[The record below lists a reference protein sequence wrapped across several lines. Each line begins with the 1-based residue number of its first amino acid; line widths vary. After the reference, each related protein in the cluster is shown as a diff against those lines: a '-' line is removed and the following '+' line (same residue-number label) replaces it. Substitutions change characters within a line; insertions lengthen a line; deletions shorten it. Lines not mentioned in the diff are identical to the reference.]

1 MRHVNVTLCDV
12 VVVGAGIAGVSI
24 AERIAREAARQGRL
38 IRVLVVEAG
47 NEIGGG
53 ASGKL
58 EGWFHSG
65 ALYSMLDSTSTLFA
79 LAHSFEDLYNWYF
92 FDPLFKASS
101 RGCNL
106 RPLGRGGRRL
116 DSISTPTAPHRWFT
130 APMPYLVPGAAAGI
144 ATANGNAGAGAGD
157 IRINRSL
164 DRINRIFTTP
174 SWRDQQLGCCYAPHS
189 VGDATAA
196 GPRLIRD
203 STLDALI
210 LKHSVWRRPP
220 PGGQSIHLTPR

>member
-47 NEIGGG
+47 NELGGG
-53 ASGKL
+53 ASSKL

-106 RPLGRGGRRL
+106 RPLGTAGAPRFNFE
-116 DSISTPTAPHRWFT
+116 STAQNRWFT
-130 APMPYLVPGAAAGI
+130 APMPYLVS
-144 ATANGNAGAGAGD
+144 GAGA
-157 IRINRSL
+157 
-164 DRINRIFTTP
+164 
-174 SWRDQQLGCCYAPHS
+174 
-189 VGDATAA
+189 VVAT
-196 GPRLIRD
+196 GN
-203 STLDALI
+203 
-210 LKHSVWRRPP
+210 
-220 PGGQSIHLTPR
+220 